1 MEHSSKDDSRK
12 ITAIAAAVAA
22 YIKTEEEA
30 VMAQAAGAGP
40 AAQPRTGGSP
50 VNLWGMS
57 GRQNMMQLRSLMQLR
72 AMTRFS

>member
-1 MEHSSKDDSRK
+1 MDNSTKEDPRK
-12 ITAIAAAVAA
+12 ITAIATAVAA

-30 VMAQAAGAGP
+30 LMAGMAGAGP
-40 AAQPRTGGSP
+40 AQPAAGGAAP
-50 VNLWGMS
+50 QNLWGLS

>member
-1 MEHSSKDDSRK
+1 MDDSTKDDSLK
-12 ITAIAAAVAA
+12 ITAITAAVAA

-30 VMAQAAGAGP
+30 LMAAMANAGP
-40 AAQPRTGGSP
+40 AQPAAGSTAP
-50 VNLWGMS
+50 QNLWGLS

>member
-1 MEHSSKDDSRK
+1 MEHSTKEDPRK
-12 ITAIAAAVAA
+12 ITAIAAAVGA

-30 VMAQAAGAGP
+30 LVAGMAAAGP
-40 AAQPRTGGSP
+40 ALPAAGSTAP
-50 VNLWGMS
+50 QNLWGLS